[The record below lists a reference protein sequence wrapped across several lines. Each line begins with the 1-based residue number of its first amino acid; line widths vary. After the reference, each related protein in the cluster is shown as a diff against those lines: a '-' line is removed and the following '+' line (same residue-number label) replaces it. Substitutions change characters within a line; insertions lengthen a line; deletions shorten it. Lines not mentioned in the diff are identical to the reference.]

1 MGTGKLSFPILCSLG
16 SKEPVIDS
24 SFLEGWVLESESAR
38 TLPKGLSRQSRASEG
53 GSLDLDPLP
62 DPNSN
67 LQQGEGRRPQKVS
80 KSDALAGPELRGRE
94 KEEEGIQDSWVCRQA
109 PLLCCKSVWH
119 FCAAQLSSIGVQV

>member
-53 GSLDLDPLP
+53 GCPLTLILFQTPTLTFSKVKGEDL
-62 DPNSN
+62 
-67 LQQGEGRRPQKVS
+67 RRFPRVM
-80 KSDALAGPELRGRE
+80 L
-94 KEEEGIQDSWVCRQA
+94 
-109 PLLCCKSVWH
+109 
-119 FCAAQLSSIGVQV
+119 